1 MFKKADDKFKYKKK
15 TISLKIDVEGH
26 EIFALD
32 GLKKIFKNNRIF
44 LQIEILPNNFTKTN
58 KWLTNFGF
66 KKINKINADYY
77 FYKETA

>member
-1 MFKKADDKFKYKKK
+1 
-15 TISLKIDVEGH
+15 IDVEGH
-26 EIFALD
+26 EIFTLD
-32 GLKKIFKNNRIF
+32 GLKEIFKNNKIF

-58 KWLTNFGF
+58 KWLSNFGF